1 MTWFMFEKLIRKV
14 ISINSFVS
22 VKITFEYV
30 TIEIVEIITILQWL
44 LESISIQWK
53 VTFGS
58 FNLETI
64 LMLEF

>member
-1 MTWFMFEKLIRKV
+1 MFEKLIRKV